1 MANRNRWDSASSSEL
16 APLPSSLGG
25 RDGESYHGS
34 LSSNSTPEEGKETAA
49 VSEKDK
55 WPRVFKCQE
64 QEVSSGEAAVRLP
77 CRSRQLIDPRSSS
90 KQFPD
95 AGGGPHPLLV
105 ITL

>member
-1 MANRNRWDSASSSEL
+1 MGLCLILRAGSL
-16 APLPSSLGG
+16 AQQFGG
-25 RDGESYHGS
+25 REGASYHES
-34 LSSNSTPEEGKETAA
+34 LSPNSTPEEGKETAA

-55 WPRVFKCQE
+55 WPRVFKRQE

-77 CRSRQLIDPRSSS
+77 CRFRQLIDPRSSP

-95 AGGGPHPLLV
+95 AGGCPHPLLV

>member
-1 MANRNRWDSASSSEL
+1 MGLCLILRAGSL
-16 APLPSSLGG
+16 AQQFGG
-25 RDGESYHGS
+25 REGASYHES
-34 LSSNSTPEEGKETAA
+34 LSPNSTPEEGKETAA

-55 WPRVFKCQE
+55 WPRVFKRQE

-77 CRSRQLIDPRSSS
+77 CQSRQLIDPRSSP

-95 AGGGPHPLLV
+95 AGGCPHPLLV